1 MEWFRPTGPRDI
13 VGAWIL
19 AAALIFGL
27 FAASQFESDGP
38 DLAQWAASYPSRQ
51 QGDAPG
57 TAAARRGSCC
67 VATAHGWELAGSR

>member
-1 MEWFRPTGPRDI
+1 MKWFSPTDPRDI

-38 DLAQWAASYPSRQ
+38 DRAQWAASNPSRQ
-51 QGDAPG
+51 QGDAHG
-57 TAAARRGSCC
+57 TAAARGGSCC
-67 VATAHGWELAGSR
+67 VVTAHGWEPAGSR